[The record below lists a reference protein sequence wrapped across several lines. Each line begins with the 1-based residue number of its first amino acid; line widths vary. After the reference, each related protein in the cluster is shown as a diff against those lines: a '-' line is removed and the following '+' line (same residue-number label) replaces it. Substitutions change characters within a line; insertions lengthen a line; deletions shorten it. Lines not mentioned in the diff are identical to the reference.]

1 MHANDQGESRMTGWS
16 EQPSVVAA
24 MLNPALIAA
33 LLASTAEGHAK
44 ETSQGV
50 PVVLSFVAA
59 PLALHRGTREA
70 LPASTATHL
79 ATWVSRNPVLRAG
92 LPQRAVSLVEPVRA
106 GIRFGLAHDVLS
118 LDRDRL
124 SAVPRKR
131 PRGVRPPPQLNEVL
145 RKANLVGRWL
155 AKTDS
160 PATVL
165 ALLGVAP

>member
-1 MHANDQGESRMTGWS
+1 MTGWS

-24 MLNPALIAA
+24 MLNPALVAA
-33 LLASTAEGHAK
+33 LLATAAEGHSK
-44 ETSQGV
+44 ENGQGV
-50 PVVLSFVAA
+50 PVVLSFVVA
-59 PLALHRGTREA
+59 PLVLHRGTREA

-79 ATWVSRNPVLRAG
+79 ATWVSRNPVPRAG
-92 LPQRAVSLVEPVRA
+92 LPQRAAGLVEPVRA
-106 GIRFGLAHDVLS
+106 GLRFGLTHDVLS
-118 LDRDRL
+118 IEQDRL
-124 SAVPRKR
+124 SAIARKR
-131 PRGVRPPPQLNEVL
+131 PRGVRPPAQLNEIL

>member
-1 MHANDQGESRMTGWS
+1 MTGWS
-16 EQPSVVAA
+16 ERPSVVAA

-33 LLASTAEGHAK
+33 LLATTAEGHAK
-44 ETSQGV
+44 ETGQGV
-50 PVVLSFVAA
+50 PVVLSFVAT
-59 PLALHRGTREA
+59 PLVLHKGTREA

-106 GIRFGLAHDVLS
+106 GIRFGLAHGVLS
-118 LDRDRL
+118 IDEDRL
-124 SAVPRKR
+124 SAIPRRR
-131 PRGVRPPPQLNEVL
+131 PRGVRPPHQLNEIL

>member
-1 MHANDQGESRMTGWS
+1 MSGWS
-16 EQPSVVAA
+16 ERPGVIAA
-24 MLNPALIAA
+24 MLNPALVA
-33 LLASTAEGHAK
+33 LLLAAAAEGHARD
-44 ETSQGV
+44 TGQGV

-59 PLALHRGTREA
+59 PMVLHRGTREA

-92 LPQRAVSLVEPVRA
+92 LPQRAVGLVEPVRA
-106 GIRFGLAHDVLS
+106 GLRFGLAHNVLVI
-118 LDRDRL
+118 DHDRL
-124 SAVPRKR
+124 SAVARKR
-131 PRGVRPPPQLNEVL
+131 SRGVRPPRQLDEIL

>member
-1 MHANDQGESRMTGWS
+1 MTGWS
-16 EQPSVVAA
+16 ERPSVVAA
-24 MLNPALIAA
+24 MLNPALVAA
-33 LLASTAEGHAK
+33 LLAATAEGHAK
-44 ETSQGV
+44 ETGQGV
-50 PVVLSFVAA
+50 PVVLSFVTA
-59 PLALHRGTREA
+59 PLVLHRGSREA

-106 GIRFGLAHDVLS
+106 GIRFGLSHDVLDIE
-118 LDRDRL
+118 LGRL
-124 SAVPRKR
+124 STVARKR
-131 PRGVRPPPQLNEVL
+131 PRGVRPPPQLNEIL

>member
-1 MHANDQGESRMTGWS
+1 MTTWS
-16 EQPSVVAA
+16 ERPSVVAT

-33 LLASTAEGHAK
+33 VLATTADGHAK
-44 ETSQGV
+44 EAGTGV
-50 PVVLSFVAA
+50 PWVLSFVAA
-59 PLALHRGTREA
+59 PMVLHRGTREA

-92 LPQRAVSLVEPVRA
+92 LPQRAVGLVEPVRA
-106 GIRFGLAHDVLS
+106 GLRFGLAHGILR
-118 LDRDRL
+118 LEEDRL
-124 SAVPRKR
+124 AAVPRRR
-131 PRGVRPPPQLNEVL
+131 PKGFRSPRELDLIL

-155 AKTDS
+155 SKTDS

>member
-1 MHANDQGESRMTGWS
+1 MTGWS
-16 EQPSVVAA
+16 ERPFVVAA

-33 LLASTAEGHAK
+33 FLATTAEGYAK
-44 ETSQGV
+44 ETGQGV

-59 PLALHRGTREA
+59 PLVLHRGTREA
-70 LPASTATHL
+70 LPASTTTHL

-106 GIRFGLAHDVLS
+106 GLRFGLAHGVLS
-118 LDRDRL
+118 IDGDRL
-124 SAVPRKR
+124 SAVARKR
-131 PRGVRPPPQLNEVL
+131 PRGVRPPPQLNEIL